1 MTFSGSQRVESGV
14 LAHALDGMIEHA
26 LSFTTSIILSI
37 SHHLEQ
43 HQLSI
48 TRQTS
53 PTINSIP

>member
-1 MTFSGSQRVESGV
+1 
-14 LAHALDGMIEHA
+14 MIEHA